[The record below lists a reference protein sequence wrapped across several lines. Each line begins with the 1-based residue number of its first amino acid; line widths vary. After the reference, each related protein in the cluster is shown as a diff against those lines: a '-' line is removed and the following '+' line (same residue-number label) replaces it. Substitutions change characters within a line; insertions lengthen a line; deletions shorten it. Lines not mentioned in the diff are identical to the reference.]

1 MRHIL
6 LILLAL
12 AFGGVLR
19 AQSPDEAWLEG
30 TLVSKTD
37 KTPLVNAF
45 VVLRTADGADT
56 PFSAITDEKG
66 YFLLK
71 ATTGTYRL
79 AATFVQQTIILRPSL
94 ELLRGGSSWYAS
106 HRADPRAGGG
116 RRRGEDSPCTLRRL
130 DPHLR

>member
-6 LILLAL
+6 LILLVL

-71 ATTGTYRL
+71 ATK
-79 AATFVQQTIILRPSL
+79 ARPS
-94 ELLRGGSSWYAS
+94 SSVK
-106 HRADPRAGGG
+106 PP
-116 RRRGEDSPCTLRRL
+116 SPKPVAVACWTG
-130 DPHLR
+130 

>member
-30 TLVSKTD
+30 ILVSKTD

-56 PFSAITDEKG
+56 PFSALTDEKG
-66 YFLLK
+66 SSS
-71 ATTGTYRL
+71 RL
-79 AATFVQQTIILRPSL
+79 RRVRIALQPPSSSRPSSFVL
-94 ELLRGGSSWYAS
+94 HWSSLRGGSSWV
-106 HRADPRAGGG
+106 RFP
-116 RRRGEDSPCTLRRL
+116 
-130 DPHLR
+130 

>member
-6 LILLAL
+6 LILLVL

-45 VVLRTADGADT
+45 VVLRTADGVDT
-56 PFSAITDEKG
+56 PFSALTDEKG

-79 AATFVQQTIILRPSL
+79 AAPSSSRPSSFAL
-94 ELLRGGSSWYAS
+94 RWSSLRGGSSWV
-106 HRADPRAGGG
+106 RFP
-116 RRRGEDSPCTLRRL
+116 
-130 DPHLR
+130 

>member
-1 MRHIL
+1 MRHLL
-6 LILLAL
+6 LILLVL

-19 AQSPDEAWLEG
+19 AQSQDEAWMEG

-56 PFSAITDEKG
+56 PFSTLTDEKG

-71 ATTGTYRL
+71 GRVGKYRL
-79 AATFVQQTIILRPSL
+79 VTTFVQQTIVLRPAL
-94 ELLRGGSSWYAS
+94 EL
-106 HRADPRAGGG
+106 
-116 RRRGEDSPCTLRRL
+116 PCR
-130 DPHLR
+130 

>member
-6 LILLAL
+6 LILLVL

-56 PFSAITDEKG
+56 PFSALTDEKG

-79 AATFVQQTIILRPSL
+79 AATFVQQTIILRPCWSS
-94 ELLRGGSSWYAS
+94 LRGGSSWV
-106 HRADPRAGGG
+106 RFP
-116 RRRGEDSPCTLRRL
+116 
-130 DPHLR
+130 